1 MASSTND
8 SARRFAIIALVLVV
22 MGIGMMVLGGLESR
36 LEVLTFSGVLLLL
49 AAPVVGVIA
58 LVLAAAG
65 GARSGTVALAVL
77 ALLAPVVA
85 LTWLLFPAF
94 RSARIVAR
102 QRLCMQHLK
111 SLSMAM
117 LTYAQ
122 DWNEHYPP
130 AQRWCDA
137 IRPYVRSLEDY
148 RCPDA
153 RHLRCGYAMN
163 ARLDGFKL
171 SDLAQPSKTAMLY
184 DATGGWNLSGGR
196 ELIAR
201 RHGNTANFAF
211 ADGHVKYRYRM
222 NDLRWEAR

>member
-1 MASSTND
+1 MTGSTNN
-8 SARRFAIIALVLVV
+8 SARHFAVIGLVLVA
-22 MGIGMMVLGGLESR
+22 MGMGMMAVGWRESGLGT
-36 LEVLTFSGVLLLL
+36 LTFFGVLLLL

-65 GARSGTVALAVL
+65 RAGSGTVALAVI

-111 SLSMAM
+111 TLGMAM
-117 LTYAQ
+117 TLYMQ
-122 DWNEHYPP
+122 DWNERYPS
-130 AQRWCDA
+130 AQSWCDS

-148 RCPDA
+148 RCPAA

-163 ARLDGFKL
+163 AQMDRFKL
-171 SDLAQPSKTAMLY
+171 SDLAEPSGTVMLF
-184 DATGGWNLSGGR
+184 DATGGWNLSGGK

-201 RHGNTANFAF
+201 RHSGGANFAF
-211 ADGHVKYRYRM
+211 GDGRVQYRH
-222 NDLRWEAR
+222 NVGDLRWEAR

>member
-1 MASSTND
+1 MTSSTND
-8 SARRFAIIALVLVV
+8 SARHFAVIALVLVV
-22 MGIGMMVLGGLESR
+22 MGIGMMVFGGRESR

-49 AAPVVGVIA
+49 AAPVVGIIA

-65 GARSGTVALAVL
+65 RARSGTVALAVL

-102 QRLCMQHLK
+102 QRLCMDHLK
-111 SLSMAM
+111 SLSIAM
-117 LTYAQ
+117 FTYAQ
-122 DWNEHYPP
+122 DWDEGYPP
-130 AQRWCDA
+130 AQSWCDS

-148 RCPDA
+148 RCPAA

-163 ARLDGFKL
+163 AQLDKFKQ
-171 SDLAQPSKTAMLY
+171 SDLAELSKTVMLF
-184 DATGGWNLSGGR
+184 DATGGWNLSGAK

-201 RHGNTANFAF
+201 RHSGGANFAF
-211 ADGHVKYRYRM
+211 GDGHVQYSNRA
-222 NDLRWEAR
+222 DILRWTAR